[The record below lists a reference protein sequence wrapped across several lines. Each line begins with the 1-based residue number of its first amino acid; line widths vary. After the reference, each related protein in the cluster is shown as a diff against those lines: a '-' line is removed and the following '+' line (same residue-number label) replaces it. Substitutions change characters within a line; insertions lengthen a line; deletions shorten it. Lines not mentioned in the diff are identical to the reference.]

1 MIVQQEEDTSSQLMD
16 HDDLHVLDMFPS
28 LKTLTLVSIIQNKIS
43 TEVLVQYFQNISNS
57 NICRVYPELCSQ
69 KFPT

>member
-16 HDDLHVLDMFPS
+16 HDDLHVLDMNPS

-43 TEVLVQYFQNISNS
+43 TEVLVQYFSK
-57 NICRVYPELCSQ
+57 Y
-69 KFPT
+69 F